1 MRAYSFKM
9 VAAAASVMLWLA
21 VNASADIK
29 IRRRISSGGGFV
41 DNVLYL
47 KGTRQREEMNR
58 TPRGGRALDVAF
70 LFQCDQKQFIWLDFT
85 NRQYAVHS
93 GGEPAAAVM
102 AFNEPQSAPS
112 PAVAAKLAA
121 IKWRGLLTETTTV
134 TDTGERRE
142 MFGFTARHLKI
153 ETVWQ
158 AEPQS
163 CDGPIARRETDGW
176 YITLLYGIDCLPDIS
191 GTINRGVSFPQSR
204 CLNHYLSHRYRYE
217 RKQVGPSQL
226 GFPLKETTTLYG
238 DRGLMEEVR
247 TEVLELSTA
256 PLDDALFE
264 VPGDYT
270 RTKFK
275 TYRKPLLERLFSI
288 FRRG

>member
-1 MRAYSFKM
+1 MRAHFFKKATAT
-9 VAAAASVMLWLA
+9 AAVMLLIT

-29 IRRRISSGGGFV
+29 IRRRISSGQGFV
-41 DNVLYL
+41 ENVLYL

-58 TPRGGRALDVAF
+58 TPRGGTTLDVAF

-85 NRQYAVHS
+85 NKQYAVHS
-93 GGEPAAAVM
+93 GGEPAAVVM
-102 AFNEPQSAPS
+102 AFNETQAAPS

-153 ETVWQ
+153 TTVWQ
-158 AEPQS
+158 AEPAA

-176 YITLLYGIDCLPDIS
+176 YITLLYGIDCSPDIS
-191 GTINRGVSFPQSR
+191 GSISRGVPLPQSR

-217 RKQVGPSQL
+217 RKQVGSLQL
-226 GFPLKETTTLYG
+226 GFPLQETTTLYG
-238 DRGLMEEVR
+238 DRGRMEEVR

-264 VPGDYT
+264 VPGGYT

-275 TYRKPLLERLFSI
+275 TYKRPLLSRLFSL